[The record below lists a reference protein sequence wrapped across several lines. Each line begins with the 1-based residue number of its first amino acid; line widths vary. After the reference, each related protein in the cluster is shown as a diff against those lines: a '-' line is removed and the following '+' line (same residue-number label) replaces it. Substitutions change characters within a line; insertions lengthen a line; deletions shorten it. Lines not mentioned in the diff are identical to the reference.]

1 VEAIEA
7 IESVLAS
14 RSDVRLAYLFGSAAR
29 GRARASSDL
38 DIGILFDDLP
48 EPHELD
54 RLTSDLEGA
63 GGHCVD
69 LVVLNTAS
77 PLLAHEVLRT
87 GRLLVCRD
95 EDDRARFELRAIARY
110 LDTAPLRALQRA
122 SLREWAEAARA
133 RPS

>member
-7 IESVLAS
+7 IESVLAP
-14 RSDVRLAYLFGSAAR
+14 RSNVRLAYLFGSAAR
-29 GRARASSDL
+29 GRERASSDV
-38 DIGILFDDLP
+38 DIAILFDGLP

-63 GGHCVD
+63 GCRRVD
-69 LVVLNTAS
+69 LVVLNTAP
-77 PLLAHEVLRT
+77 PLLTHEVLRT
-87 GRLLVCRD
+87 GRVLVCRD
-95 EDDRARFELRAIARY
+95 DDDRARFELRAIARY
-110 LDTAPLRALQRA
+110 LDTAHLRALQRA